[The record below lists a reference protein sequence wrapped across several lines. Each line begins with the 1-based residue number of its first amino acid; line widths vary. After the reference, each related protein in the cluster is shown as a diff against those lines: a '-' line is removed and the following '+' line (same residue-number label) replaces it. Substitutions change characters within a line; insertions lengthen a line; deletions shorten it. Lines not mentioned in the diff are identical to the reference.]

1 MKIQSLVK
9 KIICIPP
16 IIFLKVCLFNLI
28 QGYPFLTSA
37 FPVKCNDR
45 RVIKVV
51 TKGSNEVDR
60 FSSAVQVNNQSKF
73 KRGSDWAP
81 HKIAHM

>member
-1 MKIQSLVK
+1 MKGIRGNFENTITCK

-60 FSSAVQVNNQSKF
+60 FSSAVQE
-73 KRGSDWAP
+73 
-81 HKIAHM
+81 IC